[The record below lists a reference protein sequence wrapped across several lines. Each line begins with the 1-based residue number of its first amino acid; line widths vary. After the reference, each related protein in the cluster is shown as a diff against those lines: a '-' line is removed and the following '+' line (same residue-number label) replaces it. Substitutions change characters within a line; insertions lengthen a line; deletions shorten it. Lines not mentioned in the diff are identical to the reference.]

1 MTRTISGRAWE
12 CSVDALGTSTG
23 TARARSALPLGLVE
37 YVTAFLQTE
46 HEHIQFL
53 WKTADGRWL
62 TVRLER
68 AEQPA
73 GRQPQAHVRW
83 AVTPLP
89 AGLTSREIDVLT
101 LACLG
106 LTNIAIAE
114 RLGNSARTVSTQ
126 VERLLG
132 KLGQHS
138 RAGLAA
144 IAVDARLVRLPL
156 PGGNFDEAGLSIVDV
171 ERAVHARSLQAT
183 TPRQGDNRSTRT
195 SQALRPA
202 LRRAPFHIGSVLPL
216 TGPSWA
222 DGLEAHRGAELAVA
236 QINAR
241 GGIGGR
247 PVEHVVASA
256 DFFNPIEVASA
267 FRSLVDLDV
276 DAIITSYA
284 NAECPEVLDIVADFG
299 QPFLHNATYEQQVE
313 MVREDQSRFGMV
325 FQTCPSEIH
334 YGSGFIR
341 LLNELRGSGQWVPT
355 SRSIVALEL
364 EANSTHTAN
373 EEFFKSAEQSG
384 WSVADVAMVPV
395 RNPDWKT
402 LVARVTAHTPAAVM
416 ITHFVPDAL
425 VDFQRVF
432 NEFGND
438 ALVYGV
444 YGPSIPQYQTAARD
458 ASEGVIWSTVTGMY
472 DDEFGR
478 AFRRDFERLHGTPA
492 GWSQASAA
500 YDQVK
505 LLSAAWGSTGSTSSA
520 EVQQYLRSTV
530 YRGVNG
536 VYYLGGPGQAA
547 LSYPDVTPDPSIAQ
561 AHMVYQ
567 VQDGRPRVLGPAPY
581 GDLKA
586 FKTPPWFGKHS
597 A

>member
-1 MTRTISGRAWE
+1 
-12 CSVDALGTSTG
+12 V
-23 TARARSALPLGLVE
+23 GLVD
-37 YVTAFLQTE
+37 YATAFLSTE
-46 HEHIQFL
+46 HEHVQFL
-53 WKTADGRWL
+53 WKSVDSHWL

-68 AEQPA
+68 AAAIPGRPA
-73 GRQPQAHVRW
+73 SANVQW
-83 AVTPLP
+83 TVTALP
-89 AGLTSREIDVLT
+89 AGLTTREMDVLT
-101 LACLG
+101 LVCLG
-106 LTNIAIAE
+106 LTNIQIAE
-114 RLGNSARTVSTQ
+114 RLGNSSRTVSTQ

-132 KLGQHS
+132 KLDQKS

-144 IAVDARLVRLPL
+144 IAVDARLLRLPL
-156 PGGNFDEAGLSIVDV
+156 PGGDFDESGLSIVDV
-171 ERAVHARSLQAT
+171 ERAVHSRAT
-183 TPRQGDNRSTRT
+183 LPAAPEGSAQS
-195 SQALRPA
+195 RP
-202 LRRAPFHIGSVLPL
+202 LRRPLRRSPFHIGSVLPL

-241 GGIGGR
+241 GGINGR
-247 PVEHVVASA
+247 QVEHVVASA
-256 DFFNPIEVASA
+256 DFFNPVEVASA

-284 NAECPEVLDIVADFG
+284 NAECPDVLDIVADFG

-313 MVREDQSRFGMV
+313 MVREDRDRFGMI

-334 YGSGFIR
+334 YGAGFVR
-341 LLNELRGSGQWVPT
+341 LLDDLRANGRWNPS
-355 SRSIVALEL
+355 SRRLVAIEL
-364 EANSTHTAN
+364 EAQSTHTAN
-373 EEFFKSAEQSG
+373 ESFFRAAEMSG
-384 WSVADVAMVPV
+384 WHVADVAVVPLH
-395 RNPDWKT
+395 NPDWRS
-402 LVARVTAHTPAAVM
+402 VVTRIVTQAPAAVM

-425 VDFQRVF
+425 VDFQREF
-432 NEFGND
+432 NEHGND
-438 ALVYGV
+438 ALIYGV
-444 YGPSIPQYQTAARD
+444 YGPSIPEYQNAARGD
-458 ASEGVIWSTVTGMY
+458 SEGVIWSTVTGTY

-505 LLSAAWGSTGSTSSA
+505 LLSAAWSSTGSTDSA
-520 EVQQYLRSTV
+520 QVQQYLRSVV

-567 VQDGRPRVLGPAPY
+567 VQDGRPRVLGPVPY
-581 GDLKA
+581 GDVGA
-586 FKTPPWFGKHS
+586 FRTPPWFGRRS

>member
-1 MTRTISGRAWE
+1 MARTVTGRSWE
-12 CSVDALGTSTG
+12 CRVDAHGMSSGTSR
-23 TARARSALPLGLVE
+23 ARAALPLGLVN
-37 YVTAFLQTE
+37 YVTAFLSTE
-46 HEHIQFL
+46 HEHVQFL
-53 WKTADGRWL
+53 WKSTDARWW
-62 TVRLER
+62 TVRCER
-68 AEQPA
+68 APA
-73 GRQPQAHVRW
+73 VPGKAPSANVHW
-83 AVTPLP
+83 TTAPLP
-89 AGLTSREIDVLT
+89 AGLTTREIDVLT
-101 LACLG
+101 LVCLG
-106 LTNIAIAE
+106 LTNIQIAE

-144 IAVDARLVRLPL
+144 IAVDARLLRLPL
-156 PGGNFDEAGLSIVDV
+156 PGGNFHEPGLSVVDV
-171 ERAVHARSLQAT
+171 ERAAQSRAAVFAVSEAQDRSGHHQSR
-183 TPRQGDNRSTRT
+183 P
-195 SQALRPA
+195 LRPA

-241 GGIGGR
+241 GGINGR

-256 DFFNPIEVASA
+256 DFFNPAEVASA

-299 QPFLHNATYEQQVE
+299 QPFLHNATYEHQVE
-313 MVREDQSRFGMV
+313 MVREDQSRLGMI

-334 YGSGFIR
+334 YGTGFVR
-341 LLNELRGSGQWVPT
+341 LLDELQASGQWVPS
-355 SRSIVALEL
+355 SRSLVALEL
-364 EANSTHTAN
+364 EADSTHTAN
-373 EEFFKSAEQSG
+373 EIFFKAAERSG
-384 WSVADVAMVPV
+384 WTVADVAVVPM
-395 RNPDWKT
+395 RNPDWQS
-402 LVARVTAHTPAAVM
+402 LVARITAHSPAAVM

-432 NEFGND
+432 NAHGND
-438 ALVYGV
+438 ALIYGV
-444 YGPSIPQYQTAARD
+444 YGPSIPQYQTAARG
-458 ASEGVIWSTVTGMY
+458 ASEGVIWSTVTGTY

-505 LLSAAWGSTGSTSSA
+505 LLSAAWSSTGSASSA
-520 EVQQYLRSTV
+520 EVQQYLRSSV

-547 LSYPDVTPDPSIAQ
+547 LSYPDMTPDPSIAQ

-581 GDLKA
+581 GDVSA
-586 FKTPPWFGKHS
+586 FKTPPWFGRKS

>member
-1 MTRTISGRAWE
+1 
-12 CSVDALGTSTG
+12 
-23 TARARSALPLGLVE
+23 
-37 YVTAFLQTE
+37 
-46 HEHIQFL
+46 
-53 WKTADGRWL
+53 
-62 TVRLER
+62 
-68 AEQPA
+68 
-73 GRQPQAHVRW
+73 
-83 AVTPLP
+83 
-89 AGLTSREIDVLT
+89 
-101 LACLG
+101 
-106 LTNIAIAE
+106 
-114 RLGNSARTVSTQ
+114 
-126 VERLLG
+126 
-132 KLGQHS
+132 
-138 RAGLAA
+138 
-144 IAVDARLVRLPL
+144 
-156 PGGNFDEAGLSIVDV
+156 
-171 ERAVHARSLQAT
+171 
-183 TPRQGDNRSTRT
+183 
-195 SQALRPA
+195 
-202 LRRAPFHIGSVLPL
+202 
-216 TGPSWA
+216 
-222 DGLEAHRGAELAVA
+222 VA

-241 GGIGGR
+241 GGINGR

-256 DFFNPIEVASA
+256 DFFNPMEVASA

-313 MVREDQSRFGMV
+313 MVREDQSRFGMI

-334 YGSGFIR
+334 YGAGFIR
-341 LLNELRGSGQWVPT
+341 LLDELSDSGRWRPT
-355 SRSIVALEL
+355 SRTLVALEL
-364 EANSTHTAN
+364 EAQSTHTAN
-373 EEFFKSAEQSG
+373 EIFFQAAERSG
-384 WSVADVAMVPV
+384 WQVADVAVVPV
-395 RNPDWKT
+395 KEPDWRA
-402 LVARVTAHTPAAVM
+402 LVDRITAHSPAAVM

-432 NEFGND
+432 NAHGND
-438 ALVYGV
+438 ALIYGV
-444 YGPSIPQYQTAARD
+444 YGPSIPQYQMAARD
-458 ASEGVIWSTVTGMY
+458 ASEGVIWSTVTGTY
-472 DDEFGR
+472 DDDFGR

-505 LLSAAWGSTGSTSSA
+505 LLSAAWSSTGSTSSS

-581 GDLKA
+581 GSVSA
-586 FKTPPWFGKHS
+586 FRTPPWFGHRS

>member
-1 MTRTISGRAWE
+1 MARASSGRSWE
-12 CSVDALGTSTG
+12 CIVDALGTSSG
-23 TARARSALPLGLVE
+23 PSRARSALPLGLVD
-37 YVTAFLQTE
+37 YITAFLHTE
-46 HEHIQFL
+46 HEHVQFL
-53 WKTADGRWL
+53 WRTAEGSWL

-68 AEQPA
+68 VAQPS
-73 GRQPQAHVRW
+73 GRQSQAHVHW
-83 AVTPLP
+83 AAATLP
-89 AGLTSREIDVLT
+89 AGLTTREIDVLT
-101 LACLG
+101 LVCLG
-106 LTNIAIAE
+106 LTNIQIAD

-126 VERLLG
+126 IERLLG
-132 KLGQHS
+132 KLGQQS

-156 PGGNFDEAGLSIVDV
+156 PGGSFDEAGLSIVDV
-171 ERAVHARSLQAT
+171 ERAVHARGLAITTANTADRPAT
-183 TPRQGDNRSTRT
+183 HHLK
-195 SQALRPA
+195 ALRPS

-256 DFFNPIEVASA
+256 DFFNPAEVASA

-341 LLNELRGSGQWVPT
+341 LLDELRDSGQWTPT
-355 SRSIVALEL
+355 SSSIVALEL
-364 EANSTHTAN
+364 ETNSTHTAN
-373 EEFFKSAEQSG
+373 EAFFKAAERSG
-384 WSVADVAMVPV
+384 WNVADVAIVPV
-395 RNPDWKT
+395 QDPDWAS
-402 LVARVTAHTPAAVM
+402 LVSRITEHEPAAVM

-472 DDEFGR
+472 DDDFGR

-505 LLSAAWGSTGSTSSA
+505 LLSAAWGSTGSASSA

-581 GDLKA
+581 GDLTS
-586 FKTPPWFGKHS
+586 FRTPPWFGKNS

>member
-1 MTRTISGRAWE
+1 MARSSVGRSWE
-12 CSVDALGTSTG
+12 CSVDAHGTSAG
-23 TARARSALPLGLVE
+23 SARARAALPVGLVD
-37 YVTAFLQTE
+37 YAVAFLSTE
-46 HEHIQFL
+46 HDHVQFL
-53 WKTADGRWL
+53 WKSPEPQWL
-62 TVRLER
+62 SVRFER
-68 AEQPA
+68 AAAISGRPA
-73 GRQPQAHVRW
+73 GCSVQW
-83 AVTPLP
+83 TVTELP
-89 AGLTSREIDVLT
+89 AGLTTRELDVLT
-101 LACLG
+101 LVCLG
-106 LTNIAIAE
+106 LTNIQVAD
-114 RLGNSARTVSTQ
+114 RLGNSSRTVSTQ

-132 KLGQHS
+132 KLEQKS

-144 IAVDARLVRLPL
+144 IAVDARLLRLPL
-156 PGGNFDEAGLSIVDV
+156 PGGDFDESGLSIVDV
-171 ERAVHARSLQAT
+171 ERAVHSRAIPPADVDERPLTYLSR
-183 TPRQGDNRSTRT
+183 P
-195 SQALRPA
+195 LRRP

-241 GGIGGR
+241 GGINGR

-256 DFFNPIEVASA
+256 DFFNPTEVASA

-284 NAECPEVLDIVADFG
+284 NAECPAVLDIVADFG
-299 QPFLHNATYEQQVE
+299 QPFLHNATYEHQVE
-313 MVREDQSRFGMV
+313 MVREDQNRFGMI

-334 YGSGFIR
+334 YGAGFVR
-341 LLNELRGSGQWVPT
+341 LLDDLRAQGSWNPT
-355 SRSIVALEL
+355 SRALVAVEL
-364 EANSTHTAN
+364 EAQSTHTAN
-373 EEFFKSAEQSG
+373 EAFFRAAEVSG
-384 WSVADVAMVPV
+384 WEVADVAVVPL
-395 RNPDWKT
+395 RSPDWRA
-402 LVARVTAHTPAAVM
+402 LVDRIVAHSPAAIM

-432 NEFGND
+432 NEYGND
-438 ALVYGV
+438 ALIYGV
-444 YGPSIPQYQTAARD
+444 YGPSIPEYQNAARGD
-458 ASEGVIWSTVTGMY
+458 SEGVIWSTVTGTY

-500 YDQVK
+500 YDQVR
-505 LLSAAWGSTGSTSSA
+505 LLSAAWSSTGSTDSA
-520 EVQQYLRSTV
+520 QVQQYLRSVV

-567 VQDGRPRVLGPAPY
+567 VQDGRPRVLGPVPY
-581 GDLKA
+581 GDVGA
-586 FKTPPWFGKHS
+586 FRIPPWFGRRT